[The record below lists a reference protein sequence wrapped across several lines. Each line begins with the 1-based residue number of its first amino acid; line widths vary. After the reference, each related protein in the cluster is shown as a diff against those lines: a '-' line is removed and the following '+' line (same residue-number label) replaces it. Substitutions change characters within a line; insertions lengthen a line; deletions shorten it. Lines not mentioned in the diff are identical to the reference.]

1 MSNGSLLFA
10 AFHTPVSGVNLHHV
24 PNRSVSF
31 VLSHIGTSAN
41 MQVITAIYLNCRPDL
56 RDEWLSGNE
65 VDDLTEA
72 QVTVRLRTAF

>member
-1 MSNGSLLFA
+1 
-10 AFHTPVSGVNLHHV
+10 
-24 PNRSVSF
+24 
-31 VLSHIGTSAN
+31 

-72 QVTVRLRTAF
+72 QVTLGLCVPSFIRTHGVARDRNMRLGTLLNSVSFVPTV

>member
-1 MSNGSLLFA
+1 
-10 AFHTPVSGVNLHHV
+10 
-24 PNRSVSF
+24 
-31 VLSHIGTSAN
+31 

-72 QVTVRLRTAF
+72 QVIIGLRIAFPLLLTVLPGTRTCT

>member
-1 MSNGSLLFA
+1 
-10 AFHTPVSGVNLHHV
+10 
-24 PNRSVSF
+24 
-31 VLSHIGTSAN
+31 

-72 QVTVRLRTAF
+72 QVAVCLLEIVMTVLMLLSGARTRAPAPCQIL

>member
-1 MSNGSLLFA
+1 
-10 AFHTPVSGVNLHHV
+10 
-24 PNRSVSF
+24 
-31 VLSHIGTSAN
+31 

-72 QVTVRLRTAF
+72 QVTLVDGRHFHFTHGVARDRNMRLDTSSNSVSLTSTAEHK

>member
-1 MSNGSLLFA
+1 VCPELIGFS
-10 AFHTPVSGVNLHHV
+10 
-24 PNRSVSF
+24 SF
-31 VLSHIGTSAN
+31 PFHIGTLAN

-72 QVTVRLRTAF
+72 QVIVGS

>member
-1 MSNGSLLFA
+1 
-10 AFHTPVSGVNLHHV
+10 
-24 PNRSVSF
+24 
-31 VLSHIGTSAN
+31 

-72 QVTVRLRTAF
+72 QVTVGLQAMFPLYLWYFQGQEHALRHLVKFCKFHRGRT

>member
-1 MSNGSLLFA
+1 
-10 AFHTPVSGVNLHHV
+10 
-24 PNRSVSF
+24 
-31 VLSHIGTSAN
+31 

-72 QVTVRLRTAF
+72 QVAIGCGQRFHFTYGATRDKNTRLGTWSDSVSFTSMAVRK